1 MGFSSI
7 TRPVSNIIGSLGQS
21 KSAGSVPEILAA
33 VKKAIKEILEGCKAD
48 PCYDTRRSAF
58 QALLGMAEQILL
70 IKDKERLQAVI
81 DSGPPREIDGALHEV
96 GEQVDEEE
104 GEDQLLQGEMRSPV
118 KDLARRYGD
127 LNEDLF
133 ESLVAQM
140 SYDHNGCMDDDDDYW

>member
-1 MGFSSI
+1 M
-7 TRPVSNIIGSLGQS
+7 
-21 KSAGSVPEILAA
+21 
-33 VKKAIKEILEGCKAD
+33 
-48 PCYDTRRSAF
+48 
-58 QALLGMAEQILL
+58 
-70 IKDKERLQAVI
+70 
-81 DSGPPREIDGALHEV
+81 
-96 GEQVDEEE
+96 DEDE